1 MDTPYTF
8 SFPEDLE
15 RLIFEQ
21 AASDDRTTAC
31 RLALVARRVQSWI
44 EPIIYR
50 SIILTSATL
59 APFASKSPEFYRRFV
74 KQLRIVSRVQNM
86 MTILSLCQGVTDLC
100 LRLLPAKNISGGH
113 PLDSPIGNLRL
124 RRLDAL
130 LTTLLHGFPPEF
142 DRPFYSNITH
152 LIIVDDWSQWKEWRD
167 LCNIPHLSHLM
178 IEFYVDPDDPLE
190 EVAQS
195 VIYLLRGCASLQ
207 VFVFVTFEPL
217 EANQPPGENAVLTTL
232 STIGDARVVVF
243 QWLDDTSIEWAP
255 YWETTANMWPSAEAQ
270 VMRRRALSS
279 LADPKD
285 LLFVH

>member
-1 MDTPYTF
+1 MDIPYTF

-31 RLALVARRVQSWI
+31 RLALAARRVQSWI

-50 SIILTSATL
+50 SIILSSATS
-59 APFASKSPEFYRRFV
+59 APFANLYNSYG
-74 KQLRIVSRVQNM
+74 LSRVENM
-86 MTILSLCQGVTDLC
+86 MTILSLCQGVTDVC
-100 LRLLPAKNISGGH
+100 LRLSPAKDISGVLFDDVH
-113 PLDSPIGNLRL
+113 PLDSPIGNLRP
-124 RRLDAL
+124 RRLHTL

-152 LIIVDDWSQWKEWRD
+152 LIMVDDWSQWKEWRD

-178 IEFYVDPDDPLE
+178 IEFSLDPDDPLE

-207 VFVFVTFEPL
+207 VFVFVMFEPL
-217 EANQPPGENAVLTTL
+217 KANQPPGENAVLTTL
-232 STIGDARVVVF
+232 SAIGDARVVVF
-243 QWLDDTSIEWAP
+243 QWLDDTGIQWAP